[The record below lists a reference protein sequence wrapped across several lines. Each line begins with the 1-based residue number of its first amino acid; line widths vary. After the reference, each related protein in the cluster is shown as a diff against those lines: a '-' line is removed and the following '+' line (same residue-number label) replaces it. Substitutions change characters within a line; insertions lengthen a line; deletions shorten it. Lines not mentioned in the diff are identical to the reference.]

1 MGMETAIAIIVLLV
15 LILVAVGQP
24 WLAIL
29 LAFGGALAIAGAPPS
44 SPKPK
49 KEWGDVPVPAAGGYP
64 GWDFWKA
71 QIEGATETAMKALRL
86 GTGIQYAA
94 DALGDIH
101 KKTLWDADVPIQWYM
116 TPWGPMLASKKANL
130 AELYQLMSEAAAIEQ
145 RIKVAKDPK
154 EVEELQKKLAE
165 IRKKIEKVYGKGKG
179 AEED

>member
-49 KEWGDVPVPAAGGYP
+49 KEWGDVPVPEAGGYP

-101 KKTLWDADVPIQWYM
+101 KKTLWDAD
-116 TPWGPMLASKKANL
+116 TPLT
-130 AELYQLMSEAAAIEQ
+130 
-145 RIKVAKDPK
+145 IKVAKDPQ

-165 IRKKIEKVYGKGKG
+165 IRKKIEKVYGKGEK
-179 AEED
+179 AEGD

>member
-49 KEWGDVPVPAAGGYP
+49 KEWGDVPVPEAGGYP

-71 QIEGATETAMKALRL
+71 QIP
-86 GTGIQYAA
+86 
-94 DALGDIH
+94 
-101 KKTLWDADVPIQWYM
+101 ADVRSRGNRTKNKGSERSTGSRG
-116 TPWGPMLASKKANL
+116 TPEEASRDQKEDREGLRKGRKGRGRLITSLPSRKDQPRWCDLCPVSPARSSEEPR
-130 AELYQLMSEAAAIEQ
+130 AEPS
-145 RIKVAKDPK
+145 DPSAPS
-154 EVEELQKKLAE
+154 LTP
-165 IRKKIEKVYGKGKG
+165 
-179 AEED
+179 